1 MEAKMIYHYLKPLR
15 ALNLIVSKQVVASA
29 VGKQF
34 SSGAAARTHTNMVA
48 TPYTS
53 TARERV

>member
-1 MEAKMIYHYLKPLR
+1 MIYHYLKPLR

-53 TARERV
+53 TARARV